1 MEIKQNFLVNNE
13 CYKAGRTIKVT
24 KLMVHSTA
32 CPNVS
37 AAGFA
42 KAWNTP
48 RPADRQVCVHA
59 FVDDKLC
66 HGIIEAGTAVVQ
78 VMII

>member
-48 RPADRQVCVHA
+48 RPADRQV
-59 FVDDKLC
+59 
-66 HGIIEAGTAVVQ
+66 
-78 VMII
+78 

>member
-1 MEIKQNFLVNNE
+1 MEIKQNFLINNE
-13 CYKAGRTIKVT
+13 CYKAGGTIKVT

-48 RPADRQVCVHA
+48 DRKSTRLNSSHR
-59 FVDDKLC
+59 L
-66 HGIIEAGTAVVQ
+66 
-78 VMII
+78 

>member
-37 AAGFA
+37 AASFA

-48 RPADRQVCVHA
+48 RPAGRQVCVHA
-59 FVDDKLC
+59 FVDDKEVIQTLP
-66 HGIIEAGTAVVQ
+66 GIQNIWGAKL
-78 VMII
+78 